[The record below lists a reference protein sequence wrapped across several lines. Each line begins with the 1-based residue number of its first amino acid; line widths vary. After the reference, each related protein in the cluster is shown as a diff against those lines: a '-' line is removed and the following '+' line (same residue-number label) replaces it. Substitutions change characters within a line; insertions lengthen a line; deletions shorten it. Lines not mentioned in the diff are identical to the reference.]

1 MVHDG
6 QVAVEVR
13 HGKAVDH
20 GERHPGGAREPGCG
34 LAGPHLSHGY
44 LPTVGMALRSL
55 GRIAGGPDQLG
66 VAVSGTRTA
75 RGGKAVSERGGPDAG
90 AGRRLDPETVSGAES
105 WNVPTICWRWSSM
118 ATRS

>member
-1 MVHDG
+1 M
-6 QVAVEVR
+6 
-13 HGKAVDH
+13 
-20 GERHPGGAREPGCG
+20 ARRLITVNDI
-34 LAGPHLSHGY
+34 LAGHVSLDVAWLDRIYLNGY

-90 AGRRLDPETVSGAES
+90 AGRKARLRDGVWGRILGRAYELLADGAFHDYED
-105 WNVPTICWRWSSM
+105 V
-118 ATRS
+118 TRVLLP

>member
-1 MVHDG
+1 M
-6 QVAVEVR
+6 
-13 HGKAVDH
+13 
-20 GERHPGGAREPGCG
+20 ARRLITVNDI
-34 LAGPHLSHGY
+34 LAGHASLDVAWLDRIYLNGY